1 MLLSNMISGMKTIA
15 KVTVIL
21 ALAASVLSC
30 AKELEEGQKGG
41 FGSNFLQV
49 NLYDQAS
56 LDEIFSQGNTAF
68 RYLAHLYSFIPEDES
83 ISNREG
89 WVVARSDEAQ
99 FSWTQWVNYLTFREG
114 NYSSATSV
122 TYSGSMDVAG
132 FLTWEKFYKAIAQC
146 SVFLDNIDKMKEY
159 RDKKEDEI
167 ALVIKQM
174 KGEAI
179 FLRAYY
185 YYVLFRQYGPVYLW
199 KDEEGNAITPDLKID
214 PASIERNTV
223 QECFD
228 FMLSELDKAIELLPV
243 NVGDFGEQIKT
254 MLGRANKG
262 AAMAVK
268 ARVAL
273 MQASTLYNG
282 QNGTGLYDSFVSKTN
297 GKKFFP
303 EYDASK
309 WDVAAQAQ
317 KDLIDLAETGVYAL
331 VQNTVVDPANPMQ
344 VAASDYQAIFQKEW
358 NSETIWGWW
367 KRVSSEY
374 YIGGIRNGGQVI
386 VCSLPS
392 GLEGQSGYSGI
403 TPSLKL
409 VDAFPMQATGRYP
422 LQLGN
427 MYQKTNGRLDYSK
440 PNVDPLSGYQADG
453 WTEGYKV
460 PVNAPWAPAFKAHNS
475 TVGRDA
481 RYYQCLVPSGFP
493 WPNGNDNKKK
503 FFTCYNSSSC
513 SSPWVP
519 TGDSNRVGYIW
530 RKWYPT
536 NYQIDAWESFHLAV
550 VYPSIR
556 LAEIYLN
563 YAECLIEKP
572 SPDLAT
578 ACVYINKVRNR
589 AGLNNIEDAYP
600 GIDSDKDLLREALR
614 MERMVEFNGET
625 IRHYDC
631 IRWMIAKEEYTT
643 DNWTLKCSATTYED
657 QYKRVNDDFNG
668 SGAPTFID
676 RDYLFPIYAQHLAE
690 MTSMTQNPGF

>member
-1 MLLSNMISGMKTIA
+1 MKHIARILIALSLLSLS
-15 KVTVIL
+15 
-21 ALAASVLSC
+21 LSC
-30 AKELEEGQKGG
+30 TKEQEEGQKGG
-41 FGSNFLQV
+41 SKFLEV
-49 NLYDQAS
+49 NLYDQATI
-56 LDEIFSQGNTAF
+56 DEIFAKGTTAF
-68 RYLAHLYSFIPEDES
+68 RYLAHLYSFIPQDES
-83 ISNREG
+83 INNREG
-89 WVVARSDEAQ
+89 WVVPRSDEAQ

-146 SVFLDNIDKMKEY
+146 SVFLEHIDKVAEY
-159 RDKKEDEI
+159 GNKTKDEI
-167 ALVIKQM
+167 ALLIKQS
-174 KGEAI
+174 KAEAR

-199 KDEEGNAITPDLKID
+199 MDENGNPVTPDLKVD
-214 PASIERNTV
+214 GATLERNTV

-228 FMLSELDKAIELLPV
+228 FILRELDGAIADLPIH
-243 NVGDFGEQIKT
+243 VGDYGEQSAT
-254 MLGRANKG
+254 WQGRATRG

-273 MQASTLYNG
+273 MQASPLYNG
-282 QNGTGLYDSFVSKTN
+282 QNGTGLYDNFVSKTN

-303 EYDASK
+303 EYDPNK
-309 WDVAAQAQ
+309 WDIAAQAQ
-317 KDLIDLAETGVYAL
+317 KDLIDLAETGEYAL
-331 VQNTVVDPANPMQ
+331 MQGTTTNPNPMQ
-344 VAASDYQAIFQKEW
+344 VAASDYEAIFQQPW
-358 NSETIWGWW
+358 NKETIWGWW
-367 KRVSSEY
+367 KRESSEY
-374 YIGGIRNGGQVI
+374 GSYVAGAGQII
-386 VCSLPS
+386 VCTLAN
-392 GLEGQSGYSGI
+392 GLELAGYSGI

-440 PNVDPLSGYQADG
+440 PNVDPLSGYQAEG
-453 WTEGYKV
+453 WTENYKV
-460 PVNAPWAPAFKAHNS
+460 PVNAPWQGDPTLDPTHPTGFKAHNS

-493 WPNGNDNKKK
+493 WPDKNREGGPIY
-503 FFTCYNSSSC
+503 FTCYNSSAC
-513 SSPWVP
+513 SSPWVSS
-519 TGDSNRVGYIW
+519 GDANRVGYLW

-536 NYQIDAWESFHLAV
+536 DRPLNNWAAYQMAV

-572 SPDLAT
+572 APDLAT
-578 ACVYINKVRNR
+578 ACEYINRVRAR
-589 AGLNNIEDAYP
+589 AGLNKIEEAYP
-600 GIDSDKDLLREALR
+600 GIDGDRDLLREALR

-625 IRHYDC
+625 LRHYDC
-631 IRWMIAKEEYTT
+631 VRWMTAKEEYTT
-643 DNWTLKCSATTYED
+643 YNWTLKCSATTYEE
-657 QYKRVNDDFNG
+657 QYQRVNNDYVGGGN
-668 SGAPTFID
+668 PTFTD

-690 MTSMTQNPGF
+690 MTNMTQNPGF

>member
-1 MLLSNMISGMKTIA
+1 M
-15 KVTVIL
+15 
-21 ALAASVLSC
+21 
-30 AKELEEGQKGG
+30 
-41 FGSNFLQV
+41 FL
-49 NLYDQAS
+49 
-56 LDEIFSQGNTAF
+56 
-68 RYLAHLYSFIPEDES
+68 RY
-83 ISNREG
+83 
-89 WVVARSDEAQ
+89 
-99 FSWTQWVNYLTFREG
+99 
-114 NYSSATSV
+114 
-122 TYSGSMDVAG
+122 
-132 FLTWEKFYKAIAQC
+132 
-146 SVFLDNIDKMKEY
+146 IDKVEEY
-159 RDKKEDEI
+159 GNKTKDEI
-167 ALVIKQM
+167 ALLVKQM
-174 KGEAI
+174 KAEAR

-199 KDEEGNAITPDLKID
+199 MDADGNPVDPDLKVD
-214 PASIERNTV
+214 ATTIERNTV

-228 FMLSELDKAIELLPV
+228 FMLRELDGAIADLPLH
-243 NVGDFGEQIKT
+243 VGDFGEQT
-254 MLGRANKG
+254 ANWQGRATKG

-273 MQASTLYNG
+273 MQASPLYNG
-282 QNGTGLYDSFVSKTN
+282 QNGTGLYDNFVSKYN

-303 EYDASK
+303 EYDAAK
-309 WDVAAQAQ
+309 WDIAAQAQ
-317 KDLIDLAETGVYAL
+317 KDLIDLADTGEYEL
-331 VQNTVVDPANPMQ
+331 VQNTVSDPDPMQ
-344 VAASDYQAIFQKEW
+344 VAASDYQAIFQKQW
-358 NSETIWGWW
+358 NKETIWGWW
-367 KRVSSEY
+367 KRESSEY
-374 YIGGIRNGGQVI
+374 GSYVAGAGQII
-386 VCSLPS
+386 VCTLAN
-392 GLEGQSGYSGI
+392 GLELAGYSGI

-493 WPNGNDNKKK
+493 WPNRNKAK

-513 SSPWVP
+513 SSPW
-519 TGDSNRVGYIW
+519 TNSGDANRVGYLW

-536 NYQIDAWESFHLAV
+536 DRQLDSWAAYQMPV

-589 AGLNNIEDAYP
+589 AGLNNIEVAYP
-600 GIDSDKDLLREALR
+600 GIDTDKDLLREALR

-625 IRHYDC
+625 LRHYDC
-631 IRWMIAKEEYTT
+631 VRWMIAKEEYTT
-643 DNWTLKCSATTYED
+643 ENWTLKCSAETYEE
-657 QYKRVNDDFNG
+657 QYKRVSDDFNG
-668 SGAPTFID
+668 SGAPTFTD
-676 RDYLFPIYAQHLAE
+676 RDYLFPIYSQHLAE
-690 MTSMTQNPGF
+690 MTNMTQNPGF